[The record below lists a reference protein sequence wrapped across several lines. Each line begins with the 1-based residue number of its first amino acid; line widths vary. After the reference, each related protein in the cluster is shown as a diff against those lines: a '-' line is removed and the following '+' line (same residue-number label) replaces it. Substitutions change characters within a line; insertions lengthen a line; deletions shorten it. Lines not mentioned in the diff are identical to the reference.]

1 MPDPVRTIEDT
12 WSIRMTLQR
21 LCMAGSKVSL
31 GCRDKRGLFQILF
44 QEAGR
49 IGVRL
54 GPQDLDAWALAPE
67 ESVSVTLEDRGFRY
81 ETVVAFIGPAD
92 LEGVPCAAFT
102 LPRTLRR
109 ADDHRLAHFAPDTA
123 TPVTFSNSKNAVLD
137 GEIRG
142 FGYDGFELALRDTSR
157 RIEEVL
163 RMGEEST
170 LDLALED
177 GLLLTASARVAY
189 FGANYVGMKF
199 TERVDRTLLGQYR
212 TWLDTQQRLQA
223 QRDRESLESGRMP
236 QKGATL
242 PAVRQ
247 WVDRDPSVLVLT
259 EREDFARHLS
269 EALGRKFGVLSLDYI
284 TGPVKPLL
292 KPFGAGD
299 GGWGRVKLI
308 LVHNH
313 LRLASPLELTRQIV
327 EQERCPLPIV
337 LVGTEEDE
345 GLKRNR
351 ALAAGAVDYLPV
363 EPFRILS
370 VIRKLDETLKLF
382 A

>member
-1 MPDPVRTIEDT
+1 MSDPVRTIEDT

-21 LCMAGSKVSL
+21 LCQAGAKVSL
-31 GCRDKRGLFQILF
+31 GCRDQRGLFQILF
-44 QEAGR
+44 QESGR
-49 IGVRL
+49 IGIRL
-54 GPQDLDAWALAPE
+54 GPKDLEAWRMAPE
-67 ESVSVTLEDRGFRY
+67 ESVAMTLEDRGFRF

-109 ADDHRLAHFAPDTA
+109 SDDHRLVHFAPETA
-123 TPVTFSNSKNAVLD
+123 TPVTFSNSRNDVLD

-142 FGYDGFELALRDTSR
+142 FGQDGFELALRDSSR
-157 RIEEVL
+157 RVEDVL

-177 GLLLTASARVAY
+177 GMLLNASARVAY
-189 FGANYVGMKF
+189 FGANVVGMKF
-199 TERVDRTLLGQYR
+199 TERVDKTLLGQYR

-223 QRDRESLESGRMP
+223 QRDRETLESGRMP
-236 QKGATL
+236 SRGATL

-247 WVDRDPSVLVLT
+247 WVDRDPAVLVVT
-259 EREDFARHLS
+259 EREDFARHMS

-284 TGPVKPLL
+284 TGQVKPLL
-292 KPFGAGD
+292 KPFGAAD
-299 GGWGRVKLI
+299 GTWGRVKLI

-313 LRLASPLELTRQIV
+313 LRLASPLEFTRQIV
-327 EQERCPLPIV
+327 EQEKCPVPIV
-337 LVGTEEDE
+337 LVGTDEDE
-345 GLKRNR
+345 DLKRNR
-351 ALAAGAVDYLPV
+351 ALAAGAVDYLAV
-363 EPFRILS
+363 EPFRILT
-370 VIRKLDETLKLF
+370 VIRKLDETVKLF